1 MVNIDAIP
9 MQSNDDY
16 NTIAVF
22 VARTVSR
29 ELTYCYLPVC

>member
-9 MQSNDDY
+9 MQSNNDY

-22 VARTVSR
+22 VARTISR
-29 ELTYCYLPVC
+29 EFTYRYPPVC